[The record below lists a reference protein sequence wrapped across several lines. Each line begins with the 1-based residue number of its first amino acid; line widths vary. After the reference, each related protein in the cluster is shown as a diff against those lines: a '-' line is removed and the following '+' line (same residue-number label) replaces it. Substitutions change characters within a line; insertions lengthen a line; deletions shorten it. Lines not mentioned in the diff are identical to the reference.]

1 MKMSNL
7 WFVCVTL
14 DGHWSNAL
22 KGFSGGV
29 FLDPPLFGPSRCT
42 VVDKDVRS
50 GPGPA
55 GPADGI
61 LTIPNNVCHGS
72 MES

>member
-1 MKMSNL
+1 MSNL
-7 WFVCVTL
+7 WFVCVTV

-22 KGFSGGV
+22 KGFGGGV
-29 FLDPPLFGPSRCT
+29 LLDPPLFGPSRCT
-42 VVDKDVRS
+42 VVDKDGRS
-50 GPGPA
+50 
-55 GPADGI
+55 ADGI

>member
-22 KGFSGGV
+22 KGFGGGGLSGPASVGA
-29 FLDPPLFGPSRCT
+29 LSLHCGGQRCT
-42 VVDKDVRS
+42 FWS
-50 GPGPA
+50 GA
-55 GPADGI
+55 CWASRWDF
-61 LTIPNNVCHGS
+61 NNT
-72 MES
+72 